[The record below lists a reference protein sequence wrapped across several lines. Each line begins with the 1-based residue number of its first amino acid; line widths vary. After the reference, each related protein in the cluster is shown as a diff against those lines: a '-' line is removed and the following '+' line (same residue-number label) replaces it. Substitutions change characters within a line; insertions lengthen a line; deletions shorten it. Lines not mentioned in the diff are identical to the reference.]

1 MLAVHVPAVHVPA
14 VHNLKRVS
22 ATAVMVLACVLLIA
36 APLILTGC
44 QAGGGATHRVVN
56 ETPFYLDGPQQ
67 ARPADGVLAAGT
79 EVTLVETSGSYA
91 LVTLPDVRRAYVA
104 ADSLVELR

>member
-1 MLAVHVPAVHVPA
+1 MLTGHVPAVHD
-14 VHNLKRVS
+14 LKRVS

-36 APLILTGC
+36 APWILTGC
-44 QAGGGATHRVVN
+44 QAEGGATHRVVN

-79 EVTLVETSGSYA
+79 EVTLAEASGSYA
-91 LVTLPDVRRAYVA
+91 RVTLPDGRQAYVA
-104 ADSLVELR
+104 ADSLAKLR

>member
-1 MLAVHVPAVHVPA
+1 MLAVRVPAVHD
-14 VHNLKRVS
+14 LKRMS
-22 ATAVMVLACVLLIA
+22 ATTVIVLACILLIA

-44 QAGGGATHRVVN
+44 QAEGGATHRVVN

-91 LVTLPDVRRAYVA
+91 LVTLPDDRQAYVA